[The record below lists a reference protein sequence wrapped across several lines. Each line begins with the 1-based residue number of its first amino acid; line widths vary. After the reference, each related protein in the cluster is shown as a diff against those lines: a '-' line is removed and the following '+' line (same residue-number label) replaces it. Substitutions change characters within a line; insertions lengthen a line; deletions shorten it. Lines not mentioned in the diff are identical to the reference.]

1 MAGDWTLHC
10 SIGKFVEVTLQVI
23 YFFLCCTLYY
33 NVKFSYYFITVH
45 LFWNRKFSRSNT
57 GLVNLSI
64 GPALAGL

>member
-1 MAGDWTLHC
+1 MRDFKIEQARSASLIWNHKYDF
-10 SIGKFVEVTLQVI
+10 KPNF
-23 YFFLCCTLYY
+23 Y